1 MNFDYIEPYNQLVMK
16 YTALIFI
23 CFSFS
28 VFAQDSRFPGIL
40 APDAP
45 QSASRQLLL
54 LSELQ
59 RKVEEDFSPEDVEG
73 SPYLYDNFVLGEVS
87 INNKSEGLYP
97 LRLNVYND
105 IFEIKTD
112 ESTIKELRQLHYVEI
127 NLQNQLY
134 RLITY
139 LNDDKVISRGYFEV
153 LEEGKNVILLKK
165 NNKIFESG
173 VKAKTSFH
181 IDKKPQIKNEVSYYL
196 NFKNNSNVPIK
207 LNKLSSKEVLKA
219 FPKDRIQILKLY
231 IKREKLNLKEV
242 GELLQVIRYYNT
254 L

>member
-1 MNFDYIEPYNQLVMK
+1 MK
-16 YTALIFI
+16 YFVLIFI
-23 CFSFS
+23 CISLSAFS
-28 VFAQDSRFPGIL
+28 QDSRFPGIL

-45 QSASRQLLL
+45 QSASRQLML

-59 RKVEEDFSPEDVEG
+59 RKVVDEFSLEDVEG

-87 INNKSEGLYP
+87 INNKVDGMYP

-105 IFEIKTD
+105 IFEIKID
-112 ESTIKELRQLHYVEI
+112 ETTIKEIRQLHYVEI

-134 RLITY
+134 RLVSY

-153 LEEGKNVILLKK
+153 LEEGRNVILLKK
-165 NNKIFESG
+165 NEKIFEPG

-181 IDKKPQIKNEVSYYL
+181 IDKKPQIKDAVSYYL
-196 NFKNNSNVPIK
+196 SFKSNSNVPIK
-207 LNKLSSKEVLKA
+207 ITKLSSKEVLKA
-219 FPKDRIQILKLY
+219 FPEDKIPVLKSY
-231 IKREKLNLKEV
+231 IKDEKLNLKDAE
-242 GELLQVIRYYNT
+242 ELIQIVRYYNV